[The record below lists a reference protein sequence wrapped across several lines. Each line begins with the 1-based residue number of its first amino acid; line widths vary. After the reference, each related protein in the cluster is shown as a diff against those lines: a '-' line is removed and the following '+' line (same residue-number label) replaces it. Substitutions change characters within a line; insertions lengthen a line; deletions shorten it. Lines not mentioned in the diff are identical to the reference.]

1 MINKVFKDVDW
12 RQYTMDEEEFKIQV
26 KGYAQKE
33 GYWYEIE
40 QETDCKTE
48 DCIWA
53 VIEDMLQNPEIEKLD
68 SSTITINFAS
78 K

>member
-26 KGYAQKE
+26 KE
-33 GYWYEIE
+33 
-40 QETDCKTE
+40 
-48 DCIWA
+48 
-53 VIEDMLQNPEIEKLD
+53 
-68 SSTITINFAS
+68 TINFAS

>member
-26 KGYAQKE
+26 KGYAQK
-33 GYWYEIE
+33 
-40 QETDCKTE
+40 
-48 DCIWA
+48 
-53 VIEDMLQNPEIEKLD
+53 
-68 SSTITINFAS
+68 FAS